1 MKKRLIPV
9 LLVCCMLFSILPLTT
24 FAAQPE
30 VVYPMWDNTRGVTAT
45 LSFNGNTGNVAVTII
60 GKSGVTNI
68 TADIKLYYKN
78 SSGSWVEIDKDWS
91 YDVDQMT
98 LTATESFAGVEGQE
112 YKIEV
117 SGSVTMDGYAEP
129 ISKTATATCPRS

>member
-1 MKKRLIPV
+1 MRKRLIPV
-9 LLVCCMLFSILPLTT
+9 MLVCCMLFSLLPLTT

-30 VVYPMWDNTRGVTAT
+30 ILYPMWDNTRGVTAT

-60 GKSGVTNI
+60 GKSGVDNI

-78 SSGSWVEIDKDWS
+78 TSGSWVEIYNNWS

-98 LTATESFAGVEGQE
+98 LTATESFTGVEGRE

-117 SGSVTMDGYAEP
+117 SGSVTKDGYAEP
-129 ISKTATATCPRS
+129 VSKTATATCPRS

>member
-1 MKKRLIPV
+1 MRKRLIPV
-9 LLVCCMLFSILPLTT
+9 MLVCCMLFSILPLTT

-30 VVYPMWDNTRGVTAT
+30 ILYPMWDNTRGVTAT

-60 GKSGVTNI
+60 GKSGVDNI
-68 TADIKLYYKN
+68 TANIKLYYKN
-78 SSGSWVEIDKDWS
+78 TSGSWVQIYNNWS

-98 LTATESFAGVEGQE
+98 LTATESFTGVEGRE

-117 SGSVTMDGYAEP
+117 SGSVTKDGYAEP
-129 ISKTATATCPRS
+129 VSKTATATCPRS

>member
-1 MKKRLIPV
+1 
-9 LLVCCMLFSILPLTT
+9 
-24 FAAQPE
+24 
-30 VVYPMWDNTRGVTAT
+30 MWDNTRGVTAT